1 MRGPPRN
8 PHRFVVG
15 GPFCY
20 QLCSFPIQLGEE
32 GEKWEKAFVCGST
45 GEPEC
50 LDWADWSR
58 ELTQGHNVVIGG
70 SSCPAA
76 IDTTPR

>member
-1 MRGPPRN
+1 MGK
-8 PHRFVVG
+8 
-15 GPFCY
+15 
-20 QLCSFPIQLGEE
+20 SFRLRIDREE
-32 GEKWEKAFVCGST
+32 L
-45 GEPEC
+45 EC

-76 IDTTPR
+76 IDRLHDQGAEPPRVADMRRWREPTASPELFACLV

>member
-1 MRGPPRN
+1 MGK
-8 PHRFVVG
+8 
-15 GPFCY
+15 
-20 QLCSFPIQLGEE
+20 SFRLRIDR
-32 GEKWEKAFVCGST
+32 